1 MNILTLCSFAYIIM
15 MIYIQTNI
23 KCMGKGDEKMADKVI
38 GYGRG
43 TFEDRNGKKV
53 KWAKLYCT
61 VDMKETHEG
70 DQCFV
75 GTRAYAIPVDF
86 DASDAVFAEVIIGE
100 EHDCDFN
107 QYGKVKRVT
116 CAANPF

>member
-1 MNILTLCSFAYIIM
+1 MYFLE
-15 MIYIQTNI
+15 
-23 KCMGKGDEKMADKVI
+23 KGDEKMADKVI

-43 TFEDRNGKKV
+43 TFEDKNGKKV

-61 VDMKETHEG
+61 ADMKETHEG

-75 GTRAYAIPVDF
+75 GARAYAIPVDF
-86 DASDAVFAEVIIGE
+86 DASDVVFAEVIIGE